1 MALLMQKRAVLVQVD
16 RSRDRMVVCARAS
29 ANRRVILTVPILL
42 PLLNAAGARA
52 GDANFKQFLGKQ
64 MYRSNGAA
72 DVGSHV
78 SVCLGDHM
86 PHAPT

>member
-1 MALLMQKRAVLVQVD
+1 MALLMQKRAVMAQMD
-16 RSRDRMVVCARAS
+16 RSRDRMVVCASAS

-52 GDANFKQFLGKQ
+52 GDADFKKFLGKHGDG
-64 MYRSNGAA
+64 SNRAA

-86 PHAPT
+86 QHAPT